1 MFPTKAARLRP
12 ALRTP
17 KAARPTLEGL
27 EDRLLLYA
35 TSGARWQYGSHITY
49 SFMPDGT
56 SLGGT
61 PMIMNQR
68 MNAEGISTANWEL
81 QIQKAA
87 AVWEAVSGIQLAQV
101 FDNGATVGIYGDQQD
116 DPRFGDI
123 RIGGFSQGN
132 YNQLA
137 FTFYPPPYNG
147 GTDAG
152 DIFFNTDQSWQ
163 TNGSNWDL
171 ETVAI
176 HEFGHALGM
185 AHSTVNTAEMYAYYT
200 YTGQQLSTDD
210 IQGIQ
215 AIYGAAVA
223 DPDNNTLA
231 TAIDI
236 TPYLNAQGQLTIG
249 NLRLSSPVNDVDWFH
264 VTTPGSST
272 GQLQVTMQA
281 AGLSSMCP
289 FVLIYN
295 QAGTQILNYAIAPNS
310 YGQGIVNVSV
320 PASAGQGFYIRCQG
334 GAGGLRPREC
344 RRLRPEDQLLL
355 HPAAAGPRAGHRR
368 RLAAGSGRRRRRAD
382 RDRRVRPRRRD
393 QRGPPELQ
401 AGVAGGQW
409 RRDPP
414 ARRQCDPPG
423 QPGRRVRGHRCARGL
438 PLRDGRRDRRLAAD
452 RPGRPQEG
460 RPHAEGHHRQGPPV
474 RRPGGRPLA
483 DARSPGPVGPPPRVV
498 TASPGYRRR
507 RPVSASSGRARRR
520 PCGKWR
526 GSVIFRRFRSR
537 ISPSRCASP
546 RVSRAIERSV
556 SPGWTM

>member
-1 MFPTKAARLRP
+1 MTANKAVHP
-12 ALRTP
+12 S
-17 KAARPTLEGL
+17 LEGL
-27 EDRLLLYA
+27 EDRLLMYA
-35 TSGARWQYGSHITY
+35 ATGARWQYGSHITY

-61 PMIMNQR
+61 PMVMNQR
-68 MNAEGISTANWEL
+68 MNAEGISTAAWEL
-81 QIQKAA
+81 PIQKAA

-101 FDNGATVGIYGDQQD
+101 FDNGAAVGIYGHQQD

-132 YNQLA
+132 ANQLA
-137 FTFYPPPYNG
+137 FTFYPPALNG

-152 DIFFNTDQSWQ
+152 DIFFNTDQPWQ
-163 TNGSNWDL
+163 TNGSGWDL

-334 GAGGLRPREC
+334 AQAAYDPGNVGAYGLKINFASTPLPPVSVPSTVIAWQPDQGGGAGSLSISG
-344 RRLRPEDQLLL
+344 
-355 HPAAAGPRAGHRR
+355 
-368 RLAAGSGRRRRRAD
+368 GST
-382 RDRRVRPRRRD
+382 
-393 QRGPPELQ
+393 
-401 AGVAGGQW
+401 
-409 RRDPP
+409 DPSGSTSST
-414 ARRQCDPPG
+414 D
-423 QPGRRVRGHRCARGL
+423 L
-438 PLRDGRRDRRLAAD
+438 
-452 RPGRPQEG
+452 
-460 RPHAEGHHRQGPPV
+460 
-474 RRPGGRPLA
+474 
-483 DARSPGPVGPPPRVV
+483 
-498 TASPGYRRR
+498 T
-507 RPVSASSGRARRR
+507 ASSGGSGTQANTA
-520 PCGKWR
+520 GKD
-526 GSVIFRRFRSR
+526 
-537 ISPSRCASP
+537 SPSSSAGINTAAKARGYNDDGTHDNDKPKPIKVGSLTAIGDALLIAPAASRTVKLAHP
-546 RVSRAIERSV
+546 IIVSKGTAAHPKADLHVGHSRMLGHLNRAALQLHS
-556 SPGWTM
+556 